1 MGGRRATS
9 RKWKAIQA
17 DLYKDFLHTA
27 IDAMLRGYFRL
38 GIKVVF

>member
-9 RKWKAIQA
+9 PKWKAIQA

-27 IDAMLRGYFRL
+27 IDAMRRVRL
-38 GIKVVF
+38 GIKFVF